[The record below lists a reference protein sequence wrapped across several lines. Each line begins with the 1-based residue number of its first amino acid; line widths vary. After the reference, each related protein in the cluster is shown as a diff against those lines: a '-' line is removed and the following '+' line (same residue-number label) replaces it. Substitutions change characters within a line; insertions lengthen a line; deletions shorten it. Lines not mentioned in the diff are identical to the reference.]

1 MSFMIPP
8 DLIANETPDADK
20 LERAIRIITALQ
32 NEVPDYIARGSGP
45 FLAALYDDAGHLVAK
60 EANSV
65 VQEGCSHCHAEMNTL
80 RTAQKKLGTYNLGP
94 HHLSLYI
101 TAEPC
106 LMCLGGIMWSGVQ
119 TVYYGVPSARVEALT
134 GFDEGY
140 KPDWHKAFRQR
151 GITVYGNI
159 AVAVGEQVLIDY
171 VNQGRIIY
179 KPDR

>member
-1 MSFMIPP
+1 
-8 DLIANETPDADK
+8 
-20 LERAIRIITALQ
+20 
-32 NEVPDYIARGSGP
+32 
-45 FLAALYDDAGHLVAK
+45 
-60 EANSV
+60 
-65 VQEGCSHCHAEMNTL
+65 
-80 RTAQKKLGTYNLGP
+80 
-94 HHLSLYI
+94 
-101 TAEPC
+101 
-106 LMCLGGIMWSGVQ
+106 MWSGVQ

-171 VNQGRIIY
+171 VNQGRVIY

>member
-1 MSFMIPP
+1 MTFMIPP
-8 DLIANETPDADK
+8 DVVSNEVPDPDK
-20 LERAIRIITALQ
+20 VKQATQIITALQ
-32 NEVPDYIARGSGP
+32 KELPDYIARGSGP

-80 RTAQKKLGTYNLGP
+80 RAAQKKLGTYNLGG
-94 HHLSLYI
+94 HHLSLYV

-119 TVYYGVPSARVEALT
+119 SVYYGVPSDRVEALT

-140 KPDWHKAFRQR
+140 KPAWHEAFRQR

-159 AVAVGEQVLIDY
+159 AVPIGEQVLMDY
-171 VNQGRIIY
+171 VNQGHVIY
-179 KPDR
+179 KPER